1 MTDQSRQQKSA
12 AIQRRAEELAAGGG
26 ADDLVAAAD
35 VLAGV
40 QDGGLAFDDLDD
52 EAVERLAQTLGMD
65 TVVGAIAAIDRTSE
79 TGETRTSTE
88 SKPVTTTIESKEQS
102 RVRSFSPW
110 RMAMWVGAAAAIA
123 IVAAVGLRMRSGPVQ
138 DTSVASGTAPPSPGG
153 TAPSTGSTTKPSP
166 QDQLAFIWVPRL
178 LGTSPAIS
186 RRAALERVLPDYE
199 RNPPGA
205 STLGGSRAS
214 RYLPMQQATVIVRS
228 ENGWGSGAFIS
239 SDGWL
244 LTNYHVVEDVA
255 QKASTTGA
263 TITLDVIAPMIV
275 DGKLKPAPPVK
286 ARVYRVDPVHD
297 LALLKLE
304 QTPTSQLPHFSL
316 ATTIEDGEE
325 CIVIGSQGNGPAWWV
340 RRGVV
345 SQQFD
350 FPNDLSQFAAGV
362 SSERTSVD
370 RNRVRV
376 VVTDTRIS
384 GGDSGGPL
392 LNDEGQLI
400 GLTFATA
407 ANATSGSI
415 GWHIALSHLQSFVA
429 KLPAAPEGV
438 PFDIWT
444 AGLGQGVGFQ
454 SEFVDGDRDGRV
466 DGVGYVYA
474 VSGED
479 GRPRPVARTLFVD
492 FSQRMT
498 RSDGAQGRPRT
509 DTAQDRVPSGLWGM
523 DGRGAFRFDVFVS
536 TRADGTVAVGYTDA
550 AGVVDQIRIGRIRSD
565 AATVIWRRD
574 GSGRWQASRPSAP
587 SPLIDSARVTPANL
601 ARLRGLTGDQLAGG
615 GDEPGAKDRGSAPTD
630 RSRGANKR

>member
-1 MTDQSRQQKSA
+1 MTDQSERRSA
-12 AIQRRAEELAAGGG
+12 SIQRRAEDLAAGRG
-26 ADDLVAAAD
+26 ADDLVGAAD

-40 QDGGLAFDDLDD
+40 HDGSLAFDDLDD
-52 EAVERLAQTLGMD
+52 EAVDRLVQTLGME
-65 TVVGAIAAIDRTSE
+65 TVVGAIAAIDRTPE
-79 TGETRTSTE
+79 TGAARTSAE
-88 SKPVTTTIESKEQS
+88 SEPVTTTIESKERS
-102 RVRSFSPW
+102 RGRSLSLW
-110 RMAMWVGAAAAIA
+110 RMSIWLGAAAAIA
-123 IVAAVGLRMRSGPVQ
+123 IVAAVGLRMRSERVQ
-138 DTSVASGTAPPSPGG
+138 DTPVGSATTPPAVAGNPPS
-153 TAPSTGSTTKPSP
+153 TAPSPD
-166 QDQLAFIWVPRL
+166 DQLAFIWVPRL
-178 LGTSPAIS
+178 LGTSPALTS
-186 RRAALERVLPDYE
+186 RAALERAQPDYE
-199 RNPPGA
+199 RNAPGA
-205 STLGGSRAS
+205 STLGGGRANQ
-214 RYLPMQQATVIVRS
+214 YLPMQQATVIVRS
-228 ENGWGSGAFIS
+228 DDGWGSGAFVS
-239 SDGWL
+239 GDGWL
-244 LTNYHVVEDVA
+244 LTNYHVVESVA

-263 TITLDVIAPMIV
+263 PITLDVIAPMIV
-275 DGKLKPAPPVK
+275 DGKLKPAPAVK

-297 LALLKLE
+297 LALLRLE
-304 QTPTSQLPHFSL
+304 QKPTSEIPHFSL
-316 ATTIEDGEE
+316 ATSIEDGEE
-325 CIVIGSQGNGPAWWV
+325 CVVIGSQGNGPAWWV

-362 SSERTSVD
+362 LSERTSVD

-392 LNDEGQLI
+392 LNNEGQLI

-415 GWHIALSHLQSFVA
+415 GWHISLSHLQSFVA

-454 SEFVDGDRDGRV
+454 SELVDGDRDGRV

-492 FSQRMT
+492 FTQRMT
-498 RSDGAQGRPRT
+498 RSDGAQGRPRA
-509 DTAQDRVPSGLWGM
+509 DAAQDRVPSGLWGM
-523 DGRGAFRFDVFVS
+523 DGRGTFRFDVFVS
-536 TRADGTVAVGYTDA
+536 TRADGTVAMGYTDA

-574 GSGRWQASRPSAP
+574 GSGRWQASRPSP
-587 SPLIDSARVTPANL
+587 SSPLVDSARVMPANL
-601 ARLRGLTGDQLAGG
+601 ARLRALTGDQLAGG
-615 GDEPGAKDRGSAPTD
+615 GDEPATKDRGSVPTD
-630 RSRGANKR
+630 RGRGANKQ